1 MINPM
6 NKVEINN
13 WLVRKTTAYT
23 VCFFIVL
30 FAVVLIDEIYPREN
44 LTSMYLVPL
53 VVAGFA
59 FWKHLSVQIIV
70 AGVLTWVNK
79 FYSPYGHLLSI
90 HVVVSQWL
98 TFTLAILSVST
109 SIRFYIRD
117 KENTLNLTF
126 ALAKSLDS
134 RDAHTAF
141 HSENVAKYAF
151 LIAKEM
157 KLSNRVCDHIYL
169 GGLLHDIGK
178 IGVPESTLSKP
189 TSLTEDEYN
198 AIKQH
203 AIIGYNMV
211 KHIPSFKKNGILD
224 MILYHHERYDGT
236 GYPERL
242 KGERIPR
249 LARILSVADSFDAMT
264 STRVYRN
271 KLDVAYATN
280 QLRKNRGTQ
289 FDPEITDVFL
299 KILEKKGPHILLH
312 MEDIKRARTSFVTS

>member
-109 SIRFYIRD
+109 S
-117 KENTLNLTF
+117 
-126 ALAKSLDS
+126 
-134 RDAHTAF
+134 
-141 HSENVAKYAF
+141 
-151 LIAKEM
+151 
-157 KLSNRVCDHIYL
+157 
-169 GGLLHDIGK
+169 
-178 IGVPESTLSKP
+178 ESTLSKP

-242 KGERIPR
+242 KGEQIPR